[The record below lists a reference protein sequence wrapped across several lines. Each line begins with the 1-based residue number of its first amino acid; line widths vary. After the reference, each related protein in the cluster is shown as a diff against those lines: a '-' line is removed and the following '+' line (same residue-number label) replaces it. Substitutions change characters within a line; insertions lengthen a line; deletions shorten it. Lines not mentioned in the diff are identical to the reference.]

1 MVHVESSEHG
11 VVGLLGLGLTQIGER
26 LHAGSKLLVLHTCDI
41 VRQLRKLRK
50 HVVSGAAVSIL
61 GGPHYLLWL
70 RIVLLGLNLE
80 DFLLDSVRGPVFLG
94 FDD

>member
-1 MVHVESSEHG
+1 
-11 VVGLLGLGLTQIGER
+11 
-26 LHAGSKLLVLHTCDI
+26 
-41 VRQLRKLRK
+41 LRKLRK